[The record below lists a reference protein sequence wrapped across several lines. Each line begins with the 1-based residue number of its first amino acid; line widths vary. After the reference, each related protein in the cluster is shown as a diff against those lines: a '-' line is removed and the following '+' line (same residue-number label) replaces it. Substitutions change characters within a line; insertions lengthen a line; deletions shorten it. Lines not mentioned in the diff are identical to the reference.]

1 MKKLIA
7 VLLAVCTVF
16 ALCAC
21 GAGKDIGGSVTSGE
35 DDSSFQ
41 LGTINGG
48 VYENSYLGVGI
59 SLDDSWSIYDEE
71 QLAQLIGWTADQYD
85 DEKYAEQIENADL
98 FYDLFASAN
107 DGLVSV
113 NVVIQN
119 LGLLYGTVM
128 DEDKIVDM
136 TLEQMDEQLQSAG
149 FSDISAGKITV
160 DFAGAEHTGIKYSS
174 LYQGADY
181 FTQQVFIKHGKYMAI
196 FTVSNFYEDITGDV
210 LSQFYGIE

>member
-16 ALCAC
+16 VLCAC

-59 SLDDSWSIYDEE
+59 SLDDSWDIYDEE
-71 QLAQLIGWTADQYD
+71 QLAELIGLTAEQFD
-85 DEKYAEQIENADL
+85 DEKYVEQLKNADM
-98 FYDLFASAN
+98 FYDFFASAEQ
-107 DGLVSV
+107 GLVTV
-113 NVVIQN
+113 NIIIQN
-119 LGLLYGTVM
+119 LGLIYGTVL

-136 TLEQMDEQLQSAG
+136 SLEQMDEQLQSAG
-149 FSDISAGKITV
+149 FSDISAEKITV
-160 DFAGAEHTGIKYSS
+160 DFAGAERTGIKSSS

-196 FTVSNFYEDITGDV
+196 FTVSSFFEDITGDV

>member
-7 VLLAVCTVF
+7 VLLALCTVF

-21 GAGKDIGGSVTSGE
+21 GSGPEVGGSVTSGE

-59 SLDDSWSIYDEE
+59 SLDDSWSIYDQE
-71 QLAQLIGWTADQYD
+71 QLAQLVGWTAEQYD
-85 DEKYAEQIENADL
+85 DEKYAEQIKNADI
-98 FYDLFASAN
+98 FYDLFASADN
-107 DGLVSV
+107 GLVSI
-113 NVVIQN
+113 NVIIQN

-128 DEDKIVDM
+128 DEDKLVDM
-136 TLEQMDEQLQSAG
+136 TLEQMNEQLQSAG
-149 FSDISAGKITV
+149 FSDISAEKVTV
-160 DFAGAEHTGIKYSS
+160 NFAGAECAGIKASS
-174 LYQGADY
+174 IYQDTDY

-196 FTVSNFYEDITGDV
+196 FTVSSFFEDITGDI
-210 LSQFYGIE
+210 LSQFYGIA

>member
-7 VLLAVCTVF
+7 VLLALCTVF

-21 GAGKDIGGSVTSGE
+21 GSGPEVGGSVTSGE

-59 SLDDSWSIYDEE
+59 SLDGSWSIYDQE
-71 QLAQLIGWTADQYD
+71 QLAQLVGWTAEQYD
-85 DEKYAEQIENADL
+85 DEKYAEQIKNADI
-98 FYDLFASAN
+98 FYDLFASADN
-107 DGLVSV
+107 GLVSI
-113 NVVIQN
+113 NVIIQN
-119 LGLLYGTVM
+119 LGLLYGTVI
-128 DEDKIVDM
+128 DEDKLVDM

-149 FSDISAGKITV
+149 FSDISAEKVTV
-160 DFAGAEHTGIKYSS
+160 NFAGAECAGIKSS
-174 LYQGADY
+174 SIYQDTDY

-196 FTVSNFYEDITGDV
+196 FTVSSFFEDITGDI
-210 LSQFYGIE
+210 LSRFYGIA

>member
-1 MKKLIA
+1 MKRALA
-7 VLLAVCTVF
+7 MLLAASMIF

-21 GAGKDIGGSVTSGE
+21 GSGKQDVGGSV
-35 DDSSFQ
+35 SSAEPELQ
-41 LGTINGG
+41 TGTVNGG
-48 VYENSYLGVGI
+48 VYENDFIGIGI
-59 SLDDSWSIYDEE
+59 SLDDSWDIYDEE
-71 QLAQLIGWTADQYD
+71 QLAELIGLTAEQYD
-85 DEKYAEQIENADL
+85 DEKYVEQIEKADL
-98 FYDLFASAN
+98 FYDLFASA
-107 DGLVSV
+107 DEGLVSV

-136 TLEQMDEQLQSAG
+136 SLEQMDEQLQSAG
-149 FSDISAGKITV
+149 FSDISAEKITV
-160 DFAGAEHTGIKYSS
+160 DFAGAERTGIKSSS

-196 FTVSNFYEDITGDV
+196 FTVSSFFEDITGDV

>member
-21 GAGKDIGGSVTSGE
+21 GAGQDVGGSVTSSE

-48 VYENSYLGVGI
+48 VYENSYLGIGI
-59 SLDDSWSIYDEE
+59 SFDDSWSIYDEE
-71 QLAQLIGWTADQYD
+71 QLAQLIGWTAEQYD
-85 DEKYAEQIENADL
+85 DEKYAEQIESADL
-98 FYDLFASAN
+98 FYDLFASA
-107 DGLVSV
+107 DEGLVSV

-149 FSDISAGKITV
+149 FSDISAEKVTV
-160 DFAGAEHTGIKYSS
+160 DFAGAERTGIKSSS
-174 LYQGADY
+174 LYQGTDY

-196 FTVSNFYEDITGDV
+196 FTVSSFFEDITGDV

>member
-98 FYDLFASAN
+98 FYDL
-107 DGLVSV
+107 DVR
-113 NVVIQN
+113 
-119 LGLLYGTVM
+119 TVHRA
-128 DEDKIVDM
+128 
-136 TLEQMDEQLQSAG
+136 QGQR
-149 FSDISAGKITV
+149 TV
-160 DFAGAEHTGIKYSS
+160 
-174 LYQGADY
+174 
-181 FTQQVFIKHGKYMAI
+181 
-196 FTVSNFYEDITGDV
+196 
-210 LSQFYGIE
+210 

>member
-21 GAGKDIGGSVTSGE
+21 GAGKDIGGAVTSGE

-85 DEKYAEQIENADL
+85 NEKYAEQIENADL

-136 TLEQMDEQLQSAG
+136 TLEQMDERAPVRRILGYQRREDHG
-149 FSDISAGKITV
+149 RFRGR
-160 DFAGAEHTGIKYSS
+160 GAHRHQVQRS

-181 FTQQVFIKHGKYMAI
+181 FTRRCSSSMAS
-196 FTVSNFYEDITGDV
+196 TW
-210 LSQFYGIE
+210 LSSPCPASMRTSPATF

>member
-41 LGTINGG
+41 
-48 VYENSYLGVGI
+48 
-59 SLDDSWSIYDEE
+59 
-71 QLAQLIGWTADQYD
+71 QLIGWTADQYD

-149 FSDISAGKITV
+149 FSDISAEKITV

-196 FTVSNFYEDITGDV
+196 FTVSSFYEDITGDV

>member
-21 GAGKDIGGSVTSGE
+21 GAGKDIGGSVTLGE

-59 SLDDSWSIYDEE
+59 SLDDSWDIYDEE
-71 QLAQLIGWTADQYD
+71 QLAELIGLTAEQFD
-85 DEKYAEQIENADL
+85 DEKYVEQLKNADM
-98 FYDLFASAN
+98 FYDFFASAEQ
-107 DGLVSV
+107 GLVTV
-113 NVVIQN
+113 NIIIQN
-119 LGLLYGTVM
+119 M
-128 DEDKIVDM
+128 S
-136 TLEQMDEQLQSAG
+136 LEQMDEQLQSAG
-149 FSDISAGKITV
+149 FSDISAEKITV
-160 DFAGAEHTGIKYSS
+160 DFAGAERTGIKSSS

-196 FTVSNFYEDITGDV
+196 FTVSSFFEDITGDV